1 MVSVRKV
8 PASPEATCGS
18 TPGSLRLNIL
28 YLNRSPLPP
37 QYFGI
42 FHDRT
47 SLIRQRR
54 NIMPITKD
62 EFIAEYQSPYPTWAA
77 RALPADIKE
86 PSLARVANG
95 WAIEQP
101 PHTYFNWH
109 MNRTDNRLVSLEAHL
124 AWLEQQVTR
133 LAQENVHLKQLAAER

>member
-8 PASPEATCGS
+8 PRRWKYTAADS
-18 TPGSLRLNIL
+18 TPGSLRLN
-28 YLNRSPLPP
+28 
-37 QYFGI
+37 
-42 FHDRT
+42 
-47 SLIRQRR
+47 
-54 NIMPITKD
+54 
-62 EFIAEYQSPYPTWAA
+62 WAA

-133 LAQENVHLKQLAAER
+133 LAQENARLKQLAAER

>member
-1 MVSVRKV
+1 
-8 PASPEATCGS
+8 
-18 TPGSLRLNIL
+18 
-28 YLNRSPLPP
+28 
-37 QYFGI
+37 
-42 FHDRT
+42 
-47 SLIRQRR
+47 
-54 NIMPITKD
+54 MPITKD

-101 PHTYFNWH
+101 PH

-133 LAQENVHLKQLAAER
+133 LAQENARLKQLAAER